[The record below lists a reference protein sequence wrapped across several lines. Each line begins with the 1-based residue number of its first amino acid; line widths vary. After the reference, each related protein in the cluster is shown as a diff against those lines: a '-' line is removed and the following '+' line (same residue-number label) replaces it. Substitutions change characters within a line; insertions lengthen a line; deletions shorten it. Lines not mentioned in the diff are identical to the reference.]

1 MKSHSKRI
9 RFYYQKGELISV
21 QDAGQARS
29 IFRAP

>member
-1 MKSHSKRI
+1 MKSHSKQI
-9 RFYYQKGELISV
+9 RFYYKNGKLISV